1 MTLLIDG
8 SVFSY
13 DDYDAN
19 RIIRSHNN
27 PDCAMAPNRKSVMK
41 APLKQPQVRRGKV
54 HANVAHSHAVMLQHF
69 NDSEEDFQQAIAD
82 GSVEERDEGFYFV
95 NPPTDTVPK
104 RAPMKTMKAHA
115 KAHATVRKKPAAVL
129 KKPAAHNRGLTM
141 DANATDADAESNDD
155 ETDDPH
161 LKGKGVKFAKMRDE
175 LPQFVQDMYDNAAR
189 SAPEGKRR
197 FRSKILSKLF
207 EKNID
212 GSWKLTLSKPFFDE
226 HKQVYEK
233 KFGKVED
240 EVA

>member
-1 MTLLIDG
+1 MNYRRNPRDVAQRKDLQCDLQ
-8 SVFSY
+8 VFS
-13 DDYDAN
+13 
-19 RIIRSHNN
+19 
-27 PDCAMAPNRKSVMK
+27 
-41 APLKQPQVRRGKV
+41 L
-54 HANVAHSHAVMLQHF
+54 HF

-95 NPPTDTVPK
+95 NPPTDTVPNK
-104 RAPMKTMKAHA
+104 APMKTMKAHA

-141 DANATDADAESNDD
+141 DANATDVDAESNDD
-155 ETDDPH
+155 GTDDPH

-226 HKQVYEK
+226 RKQVYEK

>member
-1 MTLLIDG
+1 
-8 SVFSY
+8 
-13 DDYDAN
+13 
-19 RIIRSHNN
+19 
-27 PDCAMAPNRKSVMK
+27 MAPNRKSVMK

-69 NDSEEDFQQAIAD
+69 NDSEDDFQQAIAD
-82 GSVEERDEGFYFV
+82 GSVEERDDGFYFV
-95 NPPTDTVPK
+95 NPPNDAAPK
-104 RAPMKTMKAHA
+104 NAPMKTMKARA
-115 KAHATVRKKPAAVL
+115 KAKATVRKKPAAVL
-129 KKPAAHNRGLTM
+129 KKPAAHNRGLNM
-141 DANATDADAESNDD
+141 DANATDEDAESNDD

-207 EKNID
+207 EKNTD

-226 HKQVYEK
+226 HKHVYEK

-240 EVA
+240 EVT

>member
-1 MTLLIDG
+1 M
-8 SVFSY
+8 
-13 DDYDAN
+13 N
-19 RIIRSHNN
+19 
-27 PDCAMAPNRKSVMK
+27 
-41 APLKQPQVRRGKV
+41 
-54 HANVAHSHAVMLQHF
+54 ANVVHPHAVMLKIF
-69 NDSEEDFQQAIAD
+69 KGSYAKFQQALDD
-82 GSVEERDEGFYFV
+82 GTVAEHEDSFYFV
-95 NPPTDTVPK
+95 DPTKGATKMTNVIKVPTK
-104 RAPMKTMKAHA
+104 APMKTMKAHA
-115 KAHATVRKKPAAVL
+115 KAQATVQKKPAAVL
-129 KKPAAHNRGLTM
+129 KKPAAHNSGL
-141 DANATDADAESNDD
+141 NGDADETDEEAEYNDD
-155 ETDDPH
+155 ESHDPH

>member
-1 MTLLIDG
+1 
-8 SVFSY
+8 
-13 DDYDAN
+13 
-19 RIIRSHNN
+19 
-27 PDCAMAPNRKSVMK
+27 MAPNRKSVMK

-95 NPPTDTVPK
+95 NPTNGATKMPNVMKAPK
-104 RAPMKTMKAHA
+104 KAPMKTMKAHA
-115 KAHATVRKKPAAVL
+115 KAHATVQKKPAAVL

-141 DANATDADAESNDD
+141 DANATDADAESNDV

-161 LKGKGVKFAKMRDE
+161 LKGKGVKLAKMRDE

-189 SAPEGKRR
+189 SAPKGKRR

-226 HKQVYEK
+226 HKHVYEK

>member
-1 MTLLIDG
+1 M
-8 SVFSY
+8 
-13 DDYDAN
+13 N
-19 RIIRSHNN
+19 R
-27 PDCAMAPNRKSVMK
+27 
-41 APLKQPQVRRGKV
+41 
-54 HANVAHSHAVMLQHF
+54 
-69 NDSEEDFQQAIAD
+69 
-82 GSVEERDEGFYFV
+82 
-95 NPPTDTVPK
+95 
-104 RAPMKTMKAHA
+104 
-115 KAHATVRKKPAAVL
+115 
-129 KKPAAHNRGLTM
+129 

-226 HKQVYEK
+226 YKHVYEN
-233 KFGKVED
+233 KFSKVED